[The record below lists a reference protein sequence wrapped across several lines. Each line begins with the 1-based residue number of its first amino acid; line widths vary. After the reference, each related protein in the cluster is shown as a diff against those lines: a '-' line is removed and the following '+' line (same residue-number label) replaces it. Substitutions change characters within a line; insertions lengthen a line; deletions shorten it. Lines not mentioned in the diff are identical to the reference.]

1 MLRRWIKSAAAHALC
16 RSNADRWIFSLA
28 GYKNMPLILGYHR
41 VVERFAADEQNT
53 IPSMLISL
61 AMLERHLDW
70 VGRRYRFVSL
80 DEIGAILQSGPTSA
94 KPAAVV
100 TFDDGYRDFYDLAFP
115 LLKRKGIPAGVFVVT
130 DLIGTRR
137 MQVHDRL
144 YLGLAKIFSPS
155 RHAERTVNAAL
166 QRLGIRHPAIEDHMR
181 RASNIAFA
189 LTRSLLETLPQGEIL
204 RLAGELESETD
215 IGEGAPNA
223 LAPLTWEMLAELHR
237 AGITIASHTQTH
249 AFLTNESRQRVIQEV
264 AGSREL
270 LRRKLGITAEHFA
283 YPDGR
288 FDDISVFAV
297 AEAGYRFAYTTC
309 LHRDLSQPL
318 LTIPRKVLWE
328 NSCLDVKGS
337 FSPDILSCQVNRTF
351 DFIARGCE
359 GKHTRPAANDLY
371 SSTHSCEATA
381 Q

>member
-1 MLRRWIKSAAAHALC
+1 MLRRWIKSAAANALC

-53 IPSMLISL
+53 IPSMLISR

-144 YLGLAKIFSPS
+144 YLGLASIFSPS
-155 RHAERTVNAAL
+155 RHAERTVN
-166 QRLGIRHPAIEDHMR
+166 
-181 RASNIAFA
+181 
-189 LTRSLLETLPQGEIL
+189 
-204 RLAGELESETD
+204 
-215 IGEGAPNA
+215 
-223 LAPLTWEMLAELHR
+223 
-237 AGITIASHTQTH
+237 
-249 AFLTNESRQRVIQEV
+249 
-264 AGSREL
+264 
-270 LRRKLGITAEHFA
+270 
-283 YPDGR
+283 
-288 FDDISVFAV
+288 
-297 AEAGYRFAYTTC
+297 
-309 LHRDLSQPL
+309 
-318 LTIPRKVLWE
+318 
-328 NSCLDVKGS
+328 
-337 FSPDILSCQVNRTF
+337 
-351 DFIARGCE
+351 
-359 GKHTRPAANDLY
+359 
-371 SSTHSCEATA
+371 
-381 Q
+381 